1 MKVLLTAINSK
12 FIHSNLA
19 VRYLKAFTEDMDY
32 TCKIREFSI
41 NDRDEK
47 VLEEIIKE
55 KPDVVAFSTYI
66 WNVEMVKRLSN
77 LIKIVNSDI
86 KILYG
91 GPEVS
96 YDSLNILKELNGDYL
111 IEGEGEKTYR
121 EFIEYCLGKREIRS
135 IRGLYFKEGNEV
147 IGNGNKPLMSMN
159 EIVFP
164 YKMDEDLDNKIV
176 YYEAS
181 RGCPFNCKYCLSSTT
196 HGVRFLDI
204 ERVKK
209 ELQFFIDKK
218 VRLVKFVDRT
228 FNCNFKFSTAIWE
241 FLINAET
248 KTQFHFEISAD
259 ILKPQ
264 ELELLRKAPKD
275 RFQFEVGVQTT
286 NDDVL
291 NRINRFVN
299 FSDIKEKVVELLE
312 IKNIKQHLDLIAGLP
327 GEDIVSFKKS
337 FNDVYSIEPEEIQ
350 LGFLKLLRGSSMREE
365 AEEYGMKYS
374 PYPPYEIISTKDISY
389 DELLILKKVES
400 MVDKYYNSQKFNN
413 IIKILVKCF
422 DTPYDFYLELGN
434 YFDKKGYFDR
444 NIGNSEYY
452 KVFLDFNMEIT
463 KLDNKILRDIV
474 KYDYLMFNKRRGMP
488 EFLGKGVGKEKEN
501 EFKDRLREKYSFKD
515 YYVEGFCIDIN
526 KYIKTGEI
534 EERESYFLFG
544 YDGDIIEIDNL
555 VNIKENK

>member
-1 MKVLLTAINSK
+1 MKILLTAINSK

-19 VRYLKAFTEDMDY
+19 VRYLKAFTDDLSYE
-32 TCKIREFSI
+32 CSIREFSI
-41 NDRDEK
+41 NDREEK
-47 VLEEIIKE
+47 ILEEIIKE
-55 KPDVVAFSTYI
+55 KPNVVAFSTYI
-66 WNVEMVKRLSN
+66 WNIEMITRLSN
-77 LIKIVNSDI
+77 LIKMVDKNIE
-86 KILYG
+86 ILYG

-96 YDSLNILKELNGDYL
+96 YDSFNILKELNGDY
-111 IEGEGEKTYR
+111 IIQGEGEKTYR
-121 EFIEYCLGKREIRS
+121 EFVEYKLGEKKLES
-135 IRGLYFKEGNEV
+135 IRGLYFKKCNDV
-147 IGNGNKPLMSMN
+147 IFNGNRPLMNMD

-164 YKMDEDLDNKIV
+164 YKEDENLDNKIV

-241 FLINAET
+241 FLINSDT

-264 ELELLRKAPKD
+264 ELEILRKAPKD

-291 NRINRFVN
+291 RQINRFVN
-299 FSDIKEKVVELLE
+299 FSDIKEKVLELLA

-327 GEDIVSFKKS
+327 GEDYKSFKKS
-337 FNDVYSIEPEEIQ
+337 FNDVYSIGPEEIQ

-365 AEEYGMKYS
+365 AELYDMKYS
-374 PYPPYEIISTKDISY
+374 PYPPYEILSTKDISY
-389 DELLILKKVES
+389 DELLVLKKVEH

-413 IIKILVKCF
+413 VIKFFIDKFETPF
-422 DTPYDFYLELGN
+422 DFFLSLGEFFEMKD
-434 YFDKKGYFDR
+434 YFNR

-452 KVFLDFNMEIT
+452 KVFLEFNE
-463 KLDNKILRDIV
+463 KVLKSDNSILRDII
-474 KYDYLMFNKRRGMP
+474 KYDYLTFNKRRGMP
-488 EFLGKGVGKEKEN
+488 EFLESRMTKEEEIEIKN
-501 EFKDRLREKYSFKD
+501 KLREYYSFKEN
-515 YYVEGFCIDIN
+515 YIESFCIDIKEFINNNTIIN
-526 KYIKTGEI
+526 KNTY
-534 EERESYFLFG
+534 YLFG
-544 YDGDIIEIDNL
+544 YNCGSVEITDK
-555 VNIKENK
+555 IS

>member
-1 MKVLLTAINSK
+1 MKVLLTAVNSK
-12 FIHSNLA
+12 FVHSNLA
-19 VRYLKAFTEDMDY
+19 VRYLKAFTEQMDY
-32 TCKIREFSI
+32 ECTIREFSI

-47 VLEEIIKE
+47 VLEEIMKE
-55 KPDVVAFSTYI
+55 KPDIVAFSTYI
-66 WNVEMVKRLSN
+66 WNIEMIKRLSK
-77 LIKIVNSDI
+77 LIKIINEDI
-86 KILYG
+86 EILYG

-96 YDSLNILKELNGDYL
+96 YDSLNILKDLPGDYV
-111 IEGEGEKTYR
+111 IEGEGEKTYQ
-121 EFIEYCLGKREIRS
+121 EFIEYKLGKRSITD
-135 IRGLYFKEGNEV
+135 IRGLYFKKNGEV
-147 IGNGNKPLMSMN
+147 ISNGSRPLMNMN

-164 YKMDEDLDNKIV
+164 YKEDENLDNKIV
-176 YYEAS
+176 YYEGS

-228 FNCNFKFSTAIWE
+228 FNCNFKFSMAIWE
-241 FLINAET
+241 FLINADT

-291 NRINRFVN
+291 SRINRFVN
-299 FSDIKEKVVELLE
+299 FSDIKEKVIELLQ

-327 GEDIVSFKKS
+327 GEDIISFKKS
-337 FNDVYSIEPEEIQ
+337 FNDVYSIGPEEIQ

-374 PYPPYEIISTKDISY
+374 PYPPYEILETKDVSY
-389 DELLILKKVES
+389 DELLILKKVEH

-413 IIKILVKCF
+413 IIRFLIKSF
-422 DTPYDFYLELGN
+422 ETPYDFYLELGN
-434 YFDKKGYFDR
+434 FFERKGYFDR

-463 KLDNKILRDIV
+463 KLDNEVLRDII

-488 EFLGKGVGKEKEN
+488 EFLGKGLNKDEEVIIKNKLREEYSFRDNYIETFCINIGTFIEEYKVEKEK
-501 EFKDRLREKYSFKD
+501 
-515 YYVEGFCIDIN
+515 
-526 KYIKTGEI
+526 T
-534 EERESYFLFG
+534 YFLFG
-544 YDGDIIEIDNL
+544 YEGDIVEITDK
-555 VNIKENK
+555 VKEM

>member
-77 LIKIVNSDI
+77 LIKIVNKDI

-111 IEGEGEKTYR
+111 IEGEGEKTYK
-121 EFIEYCLGKREIRS
+121 EFIEYCLGERDIRN

-147 IGNGNKPLMSMN
+147 IGNGNRPLMSMN

-259 ILKPQ
+259 ILKPE

-389 DELLILKKVES
+389 NELLILKKVES

-501 EFKDRLREKYSFKD
+501 AFKDILREKYSFKD
-515 YYVEGFCIDIN
+515 YYIEVFCIDIN
-526 KYIKTGEI
+526 KFIKHGEI
-534 EERESYFLFG
+534 EEKQSYFLFG
-544 YDGDIIEIDNL
+544 YDGEIIEIDDL
-555 VNIKENK
+555 VNIKQNK

>member
-19 VRYLKAFTEDMDY
+19 VRYLKAFTEDLSYD
-32 TCKIREFSI
+32 CSIREFSI

-47 VLEEIIKE
+47 ILEEIIKE
-55 KPDVVAFSTYI
+55 KADVIAFSTYI
-66 WNVEMVKRLSN
+66 WNIEVVKRLSN
-77 LIKIVNSDI
+77 LIKLVDENI
-86 KILYG
+86 KIVYG

-96 YDSLNILKELNGDYL
+96 YDSLNILKELPGDYV
-111 IEGEGEKTYR
+111 IQGEGEKTYR
-121 EFIEYCLGKREIRS
+121 EFIEYLLGSRDVRD
-135 IRGLYFKEGNEV
+135 IRGLYFKENGEV
-147 IGNGNKPLMSMN
+147 ISNGNRPLMNME

-164 YKMDEDLDNKIV
+164 YKGDENLDNKIV

-196 HGVRFLDI
+196 HGVRFLNV

-209 ELQFFIDKK
+209 ELQYFIDKK

-228 FNCNFKFSTAIWE
+228 FNCNFKFSMAIWE

-248 KTQFHFEISAD
+248 NTQFHFEISAD

-327 GEDIVSFKKS
+327 GEDITSFKKS
-337 FNDVYSIEPEEIQ
+337 FNDVYEMEPEQLQ
-350 LGFLKLLRGSSMREE
+350 LGFLKILKGSYMEELIPDCDLL
-365 AEEYGMKYS
+365 YS
-374 PYPPYEIISTKDISY
+374 AAPPYEGGS
-389 DELLILKKVES
+389 
-400 MVDKYYNSQKFNN
+400 
-413 IIKILVKCF
+413 
-422 DTPYDFYLELGN
+422 
-434 YFDKKGYFDR
+434 
-444 NIGNSEYY
+444 
-452 KVFLDFNMEIT
+452 
-463 KLDNKILRDIV
+463 
-474 KYDYLMFNKRRGMP
+474 
-488 EFLGKGVGKEKEN
+488 
-501 EFKDRLREKYSFKD
+501 
-515 YYVEGFCIDIN
+515 
-526 KYIKTGEI
+526 
-534 EERESYFLFG
+534 
-544 YDGDIIEIDNL
+544 
-555 VNIKENK
+555 

>member
-12 FIHSNLA
+12 FVHSNLA

-32 TCKIREFSI
+32 ECKIREFSI

-47 VLEEIIKE
+47 ILEEIIKE
-55 KPDVVAFSTYI
+55 KADVIAFSTYI
-66 WNVEMVKRLSN
+66 WNIEIVKRLSN
-77 LIKIVNSDI
+77 LIKLVDKNI
-86 KILYG
+86 KIVYG

-96 YDSLNILKELNGDYL
+96 YDSLNILKELPGDYV
-111 IEGEGEKTYR
+111 IQGEGEKTYR
-121 EFIEYCLGKREIRS
+121 EFIEYLLGYRS
-135 IRGLYFKEGNEV
+135 ITDIRGLYFKENDEV
-147 IGNGNKPLMSMN
+147 ISNGNRPLMNME

-164 YKMDEDLDNKIV
+164 YKEDENLDNKIV

-196 HGVRFLDI
+196 HGVRFLNVD
-204 ERVKK
+204 RVKK
-209 ELQFFIDKK
+209 ELQYFIDKK

-228 FNCNFKFSTAIWE
+228 FNCNFKFSMAIWE

-248 KTQFHFEISAD
+248 NTQFHFEISAD

-327 GEDIVSFKKS
+327 GEDITSFKKS
-337 FNDVYSIEPEEIQ
+337 FNDVYSIGPEEIQ

-374 PYPPYEIISTKDISY
+374 PYPPYEILQTKDISY
-389 DELLILKKVES
+389 DELLVLKKVES

-413 IIKILVKCF
+413 IIKFLITSF

-452 KVFLDFNMEIT
+452 KVFLDFNMDIT
-463 KLDNKILRDIV
+463 KLDSEVLRDII
-474 KYDYLMFNKRRGMP
+474 KYDYLIFNKRRGMP
-488 EFLGKGVGKEKEN
+488 EFLGRGLEKWQENEIKDLLRDEYSFRENYIESFIININDFVKNNYVNKEK
-501 EFKDRLREKYSFKD
+501 
-515 YYVEGFCIDIN
+515 V
-526 KYIKTGEI
+526 
-534 EERESYFLFG
+534 YFLCS
-544 YDGDIIEIDNL
+544 YDGKMEDITSKVKGI
-555 VNIKENK
+555 

>member
-77 LIKIVNSDI
+77 LIKIVNKDI

-121 EFIEYCLGKREIRS
+121 EFIEYCLGERDVRN
-135 IRGLYFKEGNEV
+135 IRGLYFKDGNEV
-147 IGNGNKPLMSMN
+147 IGNGNRPLMSMN

-164 YKMDEDLDNKIV
+164 YKVDEDLDNKIV

-501 EFKDRLREKYSFKD
+501 AFKDMLREKYSFKD
-515 YYVEGFCIDIN
+515 YYIEGFCIDIN
-526 KYIKTGEI
+526 KFIKHGEI
-534 EERESYFLFG
+534 EEKQSYFLFG
-544 YDGDIIEIDNL
+544 YDGEIIEIDDL
-555 VNIKENK
+555 VNIK

>member
-12 FIHSNLA
+12 FVHSNLA

-32 TCKIREFSI
+32 ECKIREFSI

-47 VLEEIIKE
+47 ILEEIIKE
-55 KPDVVAFSTYI
+55 KADVIAFSTYI
-66 WNVEMVKRLSN
+66 WNIEVVKRLSN
-77 LIKIVNSDI
+77 LIKLVDENI
-86 KILYG
+86 KIVYG

-96 YDSLNILKELNGDYL
+96 YDSLNILKELPGDYV
-111 IEGEGEKTYR
+111 IQGEGEKTYR
-121 EFIEYCLGKREIRS
+121 EFIEYLLGSRDVRD
-135 IRGLYFKEGNEV
+135 IRGLYFKENGEV
-147 IGNGNKPLMSMN
+147 ISNGNRPLMNME

-164 YKMDEDLDNKIV
+164 YKEDENLDNKIV

-196 HGVRFLDI
+196 HGVRFLNV

-209 ELQFFIDKK
+209 ELQYFIDKK

-228 FNCNFKFSTAIWE
+228 FNCNFKFSMAIWE

-248 KTQFHFEISAD
+248 NTQFHFEISAD

-327 GEDIVSFKKS
+327 GEDITSFKKS
-337 FNDVYSIEPEEIQ
+337 FNDVYSIGPEEIQ

-374 PYPPYEIISTKDISY
+374 PYPPYEILQTKDVSY
-389 DELLILKKVES
+389 DELLVLKKVES

-413 IIKILVKCF
+413 IIKFLINSF

-452 KVFLDFNMEIT
+452 KVFLDFNMDIT
-463 KLDNKILRDIV
+463 KLDSEVLRDII

-488 EFLGKGVGKEKEN
+488 EFLGKGFKKCQESKIKDLLRDEYSFREHYIESFIININDFVKDNYVNKEK
-501 EFKDRLREKYSFKD
+501 
-515 YYVEGFCIDIN
+515 V
-526 KYIKTGEI
+526 
-534 EERESYFLFG
+534 YFLCS
-544 YDGDIIEIDNL
+544 YDGDMEDITSKVQGI
-555 VNIKENK
+555 